1 MKLLLGDCLEK
12 MKELEEN
19 SVDAIVTDPPY
30 GLSFM
35 GKDWDHGIPGK
46 HFWEE
51 AIRVAKPGAYLL
63 AFGGTRTY
71 HRLACAIED
80 AGWEIR
86 DCISWVYGQGFPKS
100 LDISKAL
107 DKMAGAEREVVEIKQ
122 HAKKDFKE
130 NLYAQDP
137 ANANNIKIFGY
148 GEEEITV
155 PSTDAAKQWDGWG
168 TALKPAYEPI
178 VLARKPLSESTVA
191 GNVLK
196 YGTGGINIDGC
207 RIETAEQITNHSRKS
222 ESALSKGKYGDS
234 TAQETFQTEGQ
245 QIGRFPSNF
254 IHDGSEEVLEI
265 FPETKSGN
273 LLPSHK
279 LKASENN
286 CMSGSNQERS
296 PNQVFGGDSGSA
308 ARFFY
313 CAKASKSDRDEG
325 LENFLDSYERKT
337 PMAGRGQ
344 GGLKCT
350 ICGKWKVSGNPCQC
364 INPEFEKQDFKKE
377 SNKNIHPTVKP
388 TSLMQYL
395 CRLITPPN
403 GIILDPFM
411 GSGSTGKAA
420 ILEGFDFIGIEKEEE
435 YLKIAETRISFA
447 QKQKEEESK
456 DIFTS
461 I

>member
-1 MKLLLGDCLEK
+1 MYRIYHDDCLEK
-12 MKELEEN
+12 MKDLKSD

-35 GKDWDHGIPGK
+35 GEDWDHGIPGK

-100 LDISKAL
+100 LNISKAI
-107 DKMAGAEREVVEIKQ
+107 DKMAGAEREVVGRSKRHVSGKPEQRTEGLTGSSTFAEKVGMEMY
-122 HAKKDFKE
+122 DT
-130 NLYAQDP
+130 L
-137 ANANNIKIFGY
+137 
-148 GEEEITV
+148 

-168 TALKPAYEPI
+168 SALKPAYEPI
-178 VLARKPLSESTVA
+178 VLARKPLSESTVV

-207 RIETAEQITNHSRKS
+207 RIEYKDEADKD
-222 ESALSKGKYGDS
+222 SAKPQGRATSKEKGAIGASPDVGRNMDRIEFKVK
-234 TAQETFQTEGQ
+234 QET
-245 QIGRFPSNF
+245 GRFPSNF
-254 IHDGSEEVLEI
+254 IHDGSEEVLEL
-265 FPETKSGN
+265 FPKSGN
-273 LLPSHK
+273 GNGKGAYSYKGREYDNKDTSMFNGDKPQAPSNYND
-279 LKASENN
+279 L
-286 CMSGSNQERS
+286 
-296 PNQVFGGDSGSA
+296 GSA

-313 CAKASKSDRDEG
+313 CAKASKSDRD
-325 LENFLDSYERKT
+325 
-337 PMAGRGQ
+337 
-344 GGLKCT
+344 
-350 ICGKWKVSGNPCQC
+350 SG
-364 INPEFEKQDFKKE
+364 
-377 SNKNIHPTVKP
+377 NIHPTVKP

-420 ILEGFDFIGIEKEEE
+420 ILEGFSFIGIEKEKD
-435 YLKIAETRISFA
+435 YIVIAKKRLEA
-447 QKQKEEESK
+447 VQNEV
-456 DIFTS
+456 
-461 I
+461 